1 MINDS
6 YLSKIL
12 RIVLIQVPV
21 FALTV
26 IIYGLSVS
34 ILNDT
39 VTSASIAS
47 SQFAGDGVSLTGIF
61 TGVIVLGAFNLF
73 ILIGLF
79 VVGSILKYWSWYI
92 LTLGLINLLFNLIS
106 EAIFFKFATCFNF
119 PSNAIV
125 VARSTMVIL
134 LMVIMFCVAG
144 FALVHFLLR
153 GETLEEKLGA
163 LLGLLLLLPS
173 IVMLV
178 LNAILIARLSPQLN
192 YFIEPSSLRMGF
204 FNPLEMGQIQNG
216 NYAKTNTFEQQI
228 IGNLGDVIFSPN
240 KVLAYTECTRD
251 SKGRRSCTYYYLH
264 TYLYQI
270 TCTNQSVLFYKDCS
284 NNAFSLTIHV
294 TYLDSGPYPSYNCLV
309 NQANETCAS
318 LCTQLLS
325 NYQLILI
332 QEFKPNQIQPAWT
345 GLSNCHTNINIQLT
359 HNSVL
364 NPCSN
369 NALNLASDI
378 LMIFA
383 FIGILFLYF

>member
-1 MINDS
+1 
-6 YLSKIL
+6 L

-26 IIYGLSVS
+26 IIYGLSLS

-47 SQFAGDGVSLTGIF
+47 SQFSGDGVSLSGIF

-79 VVGSILKYWSWYI
+79 VVGSILKYWSLYI
-92 LTLGLINLLFNLIS
+92 LILGLINLLFNLIS
-106 EAIFFKFATCFNF
+106 EALFFKFASCFNF

-125 VARSTMVIL
+125 VARSSMVIL
-134 LMVIMFCVAG
+134 LMIIMFCVAG
-144 FALVHFLLR
+144 FALVHFLFR
-153 GETLEEKLGA
+153 GETLKEKLGA

-178 LNAILIARLSPQLN
+178 LNAILIARLSPQLD
-192 YFIEPSSLRMGF
+192 YFMKPSSLRMGF
-204 FNPLEMGQIQNG
+204 FNPLEIGQIQNG
-216 NYAKTNTFEQQI
+216 SYAKTSTFEQQI

-240 KVLAYTECTRD
+240 KVLAYTECSRD

-264 TYLYQI
+264 TFLYQI
-270 TCTNQSVLFYKDCS
+270 TCTNQSVSFYKDCS
-284 NNAFSLTIHV
+284 NAFSLTIHV

-345 GLSNCHTNINIQLT
+345 GLSNCYTNINIPLA
-359 HNSVL
+359 HDSKVD
-364 NPCSN
+364 PCSN
-369 NALNLASDI
+369 NALNLTSDI
-378 LMIFA
+378 SMVIA
-383 FIGILFLYF
+383 FIGILFLYL

>member
-1 MINDS
+1 MIKETI
-6 YLSKIL
+6 LSKIL
-12 RIVLIQVPV
+12 RIALVQVPV
-21 FALTV
+21 FSLTV
-26 IIYGLSVS
+26 IIYGLGLS

-61 TGVIVLGAFNLF
+61 KGVIALGAFNLF

-79 VVGSILKYWSWYI
+79 VVGAIINYWSLYI
-92 LTLGLINLLFNLIS
+92 LALGLINLLFNLIS
-106 EAIFFKFATCFNF
+106 EAIFFKFASCFNF

-125 VARSTMVIL
+125 VARSSMVIL
-134 LMVIMFCVAG
+134 LMVIMFCVAI
-144 FALVHFLLR
+144 FALFHFLLR
-153 GETLEEKLGA
+153 GETLQEKLGA
-163 LLGLLLLLPS
+163 LLALLLLLPS
-173 IVMLV
+173 IVMIV
-178 LNAILIARLSPQLN
+178 LNSILIARLSPQLN
-192 YFIEPSSLRMGF
+192 HHIKPSSLRMGF
-204 FNPLEMGQIQNG
+204 FNPLEISQIQNG
-216 NYAKTNTFEQQI
+216 SYAKTSTFQQQI
-228 IGNLGDVIFSPN
+228 IGNLGDVIFSSN
-240 KVLAYTECTRD
+240 KVLAYTECTQD

-264 TYLYQI
+264 TYLSQI

-284 NNAFSLTIHV
+284 NAFSLTIHV

-309 NQANETCAS
+309 NQANATCAS

-325 NYQLILI
+325 NYQLFLI

-345 GLSNCHTNINIQLT
+345 GLSKCHTNINSQLI

-369 NALNLASDI
+369 ALNLTSDI
-378 LMIFA
+378 LMVFT